1 MTTTWYSLVMMGVL
15 ALSSAQTTP
24 APNRPGDRCCEDS
37 TVQETPKVPIF
48 AALDQFCSKR
58 TNKYLCKGRQDI
70 GLFGTLL
77 SRKLEG
83 DADWGK
89 ADFSACGTLVS
100 GKNLVHCAGFKKVK
114 QLYKS
119 FETQLKSAGVKFEN
133 VFSEDIFTIFDSANF
148 EVFKQGLNMISDN
161 EAVSVLQLTFSMF
174 AHILE
179 IQAQTRM
186 VQVRLKKL
194 QEDGYVFGVLGLA
207 ATFIIF
213 ASYLGFA
220 AFMGYKKFKKDRLKV
235 QQKAAKT
242 ELKRFRDLMSLHR
255 LEEEALS
262 IE

>member
-1 MTTTWYSLVMMGVL
+1 MAPSWCCLVMLGML
-15 ALSSAQTTP
+15 ALSSPQTTP
-24 APNRPGDRCCEDS
+24 APNQAGARCCEDN
-37 TVQETPKVPIF
+37 TVQDTPKVPIF
-48 AALDQFCSKR
+48 TALEKFCGDK
-58 TNKYLCKGRQDI
+58 TNKYLCKSRQDV

-100 GKNLVHCAGFKKVK
+100 GKNLVHCAGFKRVK

-119 FETQLKSAGVKFEN
+119 FETQLKNSGVKFEN
-133 VFSEDIFTIFDSANF
+133 LFSEDFTTIFDSANF
-148 EVFKQGLNMISDN
+148 EILKQGLNLISDN
-161 EAVSVLQLTFSMF
+161 EAISVLQLTFSIF

-179 IQAQTRM
+179 MQGQTRM
-186 VQVRLKKL
+186 IQVRLKKL
-194 QEDGYVFGVLGLA
+194 QEDCYAFGFLGLA

-220 AFMGYKKFKKDRLKV
+220 AYMGFKKFQKDRIKV